1 MCCDYRVA
9 GEQSSGQVK
18 DEGAIDV
25 ESIRK
30 EITDVMEGG
39 PEAFDLRRRKYGF

>member
-9 GEQSSGQVK
+9 GEQSSGHVQ
-18 DEGAIDV
+18 DEGAIDI

-39 PEAFDLRRRKYGF
+39 PEAFELRRKKYGF